1 MSSAGGPAGA
11 RIAVIV
17 PCYNDGTTV
26 RETVESVKTTE
37 PVELVIV
44 DDGSSDPHTHQ
55 VLAELESEGERVVR
69 HESNRGL
76 VEARMTALAATSA
89 PLVLPL
95 DSDDCLVPGALV
107 AMADLLDA
115 HPEAVACCGDYEEFG
130 DSPELVRT
138 VPHGLD
144 PFRVAYT
151 NEYPITSMFRRELLE
166 AVNGWRFN
174 GPEELLSY
182 EDWDLWMKIADREA
196 QIVYLPGQLVYRR
209 RLHPGQRVRMLD
221 LGKRQHRK
229 IYGQLRAAHP
239 NLFGR
244 LREHRRASPLST
256 RRKLLYPLIYGG
268 RTRFRF
274 ERRIKRLLDRRGV
287 WTLRR

>member
-1 MSSAGGPAGA
+1 MSSAGRPAA

-95 DSDDCLVPGALV
+95 DSDDCLVAGALV

-138 VPHGLD
+138 VPRELD

-151 NEYPITSMFRRELLE
+151 NEYPITSMYRRELLE

-174 GPEELLSY
+174 GSKELASY
-182 EDWDLWMKIADREA
+182 EDWDLWMKIAGRGA
-196 QIVYLPGQLVYRR
+196 QIVYLPDQLVYRR
-209 RLHPGQRVRMLD
+209 RLHAGQRVRLLD
-221 LGKRQHRK
+221 LGKGQHRQ
-229 IYGQLRAAHP
+229 IYAQLRAAHP

-244 LREHRRASPLST
+244 LREHRRKSTLSAP
-256 RRKLLYPLIYGG
+256 RKLLYPLIYGG

-274 ERRIKRLLDRRGV
+274 ERHVKRLLDRLGV